1 MDKATTDV
9 LSQVTQKTNSDLIY
23 FFVILAVI
31 ILAIAIPLYTLTL
44 KENKAKRQQALQESS
59 LRAKQ
64 ALEEAEL
71 KAKREDQYIRVIE
84 HNTEVN
90 SQLKTMLEISNTNC
104 IECKYEHQ
112 EKLEALGEQLVGLG
126 TKIGTHNDKLV
137 ECAVLLKQIIPLS
150 QEAAVTNER
159 SGLL

>member
-1 MDKATTDV
+1 MDQQTTDV
-9 LSQVTQKTNSDLIY
+9 LSQITQKTNSDLIY

-31 ILAIAIPLYTLTL
+31 ILVIGIPLYTLTI
-44 KENKAKRQQALQESS
+44 KENKAKRQQVLEAATLQ
-59 LRAKQ
+59 
-64 ALEEAEL
+64 
-71 KAKREDQYIRVIE
+71 AKREEQYIRVIE

-112 EKLEALGEQLVGLG
+112 EKLEVLGEHLHGLG
-126 TKIGTHNDKLV
+126 VKIDSHNDKLV
-137 ECAVLLKQIIPLS
+137 EVAVLLKQIIPLTD
-150 QEAAVTNER
+150 EAAATHER